1 MNDDI
6 LSPDEV
12 RSSLRSYFT
21 DHPGLDETRRLRD
34 GDPDIDEPGF
44 DPKRWQSLASEL
56 GLAAMGAPDRI
67 DGLGLGLEHVL
78 AAVEECGATL
88 YPGPAHAAALFSW
101 ALGPIDDP
109 SEQLL
114 TWAGRVM
121 AADAIP
127 AVAQDHE
134 AGHTNLTLSAEGR
147 LSGRARNVTH
157 PAVADV
163 LVAVARTS
171 RGACVVVAGL
181 TPEKTE
187 GGTVTRAAVPSIDLG
202 GRVGDLELH
211 DVPAVA
217 LTEPGETDAL
227 LRFGDVGRLLLAAE
241 QVGGAEGCLR
251 AAVEYAK
258 VRTQFGQIIGGY
270 QAIQHRCA
278 TTAVD
283 IASAR
288 SLLVTAARAV
298 GRGEAVHAL
307 SLLAKAEAS
316 EVFRSAADGLIQISG
331 GIGFTWEHDAH
342 LFFRRA
348 RTTAVLG
355 GTPEELRDRA
365 VSEGCLDLLL
375 PVSA

>member
-1 MNDDI
+1 MNDEI

-12 RSSLRSYFT
+12 RASLRSYFT

-44 DPKRWQSLASEL
+44 DPKRWQGLASEL
-56 GLAAMGAPDRI
+56 GLATMGAPSEV

-88 YPGPAHAAALFSW
+88 YPGPARAAALFSW
-101 ALGPIDDP
+101 ALGLVDDP

-114 TWAGRVM
+114 TWAGRIM
-121 AADAIP
+121 GADTIP
-127 AVAQDHE
+127 GVAQDHE
-134 AGHTNLTLSAEGR
+134 TDHTDLALSSDGR

-171 RGACVVVAGL
+171 RGPCLVAAGL
-181 TPEKTE
+181 TSEETE
-187 GGTVTRAAVPSIDLG
+187 GGTVTRMPVPSVDIS
-202 GRVGDLELH
+202 GRVGDIELR

-217 LTEPGETDAL
+217 LGEPGVADAL
-227 LRFGDVGRLLLAAE
+227 RRFGDVGRLLIAAE

-251 AAVEYAK
+251 ATVEYAK
-258 VRTQFGQIIGGY
+258 IRTQFGQVIGGY

-278 TTAVD
+278 STAVG

-288 SLLVTAARAV
+288 SLLVAAARAID
-298 GRGEAVHAL
+298 RGEADHSL

-316 EVFRSAADGLIQISG
+316 EVFRSAADGLIQVSG

-348 RTTAVLG
+348 RATAVLG